1 MHRTVLSAC
10 VVLLLSSSL
19 SADVLE
25 VEGPQDSLAGAP
37 SVNHCTLRKA
47 IINANNDAATYPQ
60 CRAGNGIDTIVFISP
75 MTVTFALAG
84 ISEEGGLT
92 GDLDITES
100 VIIDGG
106 GSVIDGA
113 GLDRIFDINPGGA
126 AGVEVTIANVHLR
139 NGSGLGGG
147 GGIQSNNATLHLQNV
162 TISGSH
168 APHGDGGAIV
178 MANGGVLNMTNS
190 TISGNDAAFHAGAM
204 VLEGTAN
211 ITGSTITANASLTGL
226 TGGLRALG
234 IVNVRSSI
242 VAGNTNIS
250 PLNYIPNLDGTFTSA
265 GYNVI
270 GDLGAAPGNPVIVAA
285 AGDQFGVTAAAV
297 NLGPLQINGGG
308 PPTHALLSGS
318 VAIDKGHSS
327 GSASDERGLTR
338 PCDLAAVANAAGGD
352 GADAGAFVVQ
362 GSCVGTNTDP
372 QANDDPAT
380 VAEDSGPNSIA
391 VLANDTDAE
400 GDTLVVSAVTQG
412 AHGAVANDGSSV
424 SYTPAA
430 NFAGMD
436 SFHYTTSDG
445 NGGEDTAT
453 VSVTVTAVQDA
464 PDAVDDTATVA
475 EDGGPYAIA
484 VLANDG
490 DVDGDTLSVTGAGS
504 AAHGTVTS
512 SASGVT
518 YAPHADFF
526 GSDSF
531 TYTIGDGHGGSD
543 TATVLVTVTNV
554 NDAPGATADNYVVN
568 QDTPLTIGAPGV
580 LGNDT
585 DADADALTATL
596 VANVVHGSLVLSS
609 GGGFTYHP
617 HPAFAGTDSF
627 TYRAQD
633 AATQSNTAQV
643 TIQVLDTQP
652 PDVSASL
659 TTAILWSPN
668 HELVDVG
675 FALTVTDNGGGSVA
689 TSAQVFSDEDDVT
702 PGGGDQ
708 SPDAKAIAPGTLRL
722 RSERSGGGNGR
733 VYLVRVLATDAA
745 SNTRTACVTAVVPK
759 SSSAADLQSV
769 ALQAD
774 AARAQCLAGMAPP
787 PGYFVV
793 GDGPIVGPKQ

>member
-1 MHRTVLSAC
+1 MQRTLLSAC
-10 VVLLLSSSL
+10 VVLLLSNSL
-19 SADVLE
+19 SATELV

-37 SVNHCTLRKA
+37 AINHCTLRKA

-60 CRAGNGIDTIVFISP
+60 CAAGSGIDTIVFLSP

-84 ISEEGGLT
+84 ISENGGLT

-106 GSVIDGA
+106 GSTIDGA
-113 GLDRIFDINPGGA
+113 GLDRIFDINPGSG
-126 AGVEVTIANVHLR
+126 AGVEVTIRNVHLR

-147 GGIQSNNATLHLQNV
+147 GGIQSNNATLHLQRV

-168 APHGDGGAIV
+168 APQGDGGGIV
-178 MANGGVLNMTNS
+178 MANGGLLEMTNS
-190 TISGNDAAFHAGAM
+190 TVSGNDADFHAGAM
-204 VLEGTAN
+204 VIEGNAN
-211 ITGSTITANASLTGL
+211 ITGSTITGNASLTGL

-234 IVNVRSSI
+234 IVNLRSSI

-250 PLNYIPNLDGTFTSA
+250 PLNYIPNLDGTFTSI

-270 GDLGAAPGNPVIVAA
+270 GDLGAQPGNPVIAAA

-297 NLGPLQINGGG
+297 NLGPLQVNGSG

-327 GSASDERGLTR
+327 GLTDDERSLTR
-338 PCDLAAVANAAGGD
+338 PCDLAAIANAAGGD
-352 GADAGAFVVQ
+352 GADAGAFEVQ
-362 GSCVGTNTDP
+362 GTCVGTNTDP

-380 VAEDSGPNSIA
+380 VAEDSGPNSID

-400 GDTLVVSAVTQG
+400 GDTLLVTAVTQG
-412 AHGAVANDGSSV
+412 AHGAVANNSTSV
-424 SYTPAA
+424 SYTPAG

-436 SFHYTTSDG
+436 SFTYTIGDG
-445 NGGEDTAT
+445 NGGTDTAT

-464 PDAVDDTATVA
+464 PDAVNDTATVA

-484 VLANDG
+484 VLGNDG

-518 YAPHADFF
+518 YAPHPDFF
-526 GSDSF
+526 GNDSF
-531 TYTIGDGHGGSD
+531 TYTISDGHGGSD
-543 TATVLVTVTNV
+543 TATVFVTVTNV
-554 NDAPGATADNYVVN
+554 NDAPVALANSYSVN
-568 QDTPLTIGAPGV
+568 QDTPLTISAPGV
-580 LGNDT
+580 LGNDS
-585 DADADALTATL
+585 DVDGDALTAAL
-596 VANVVHGSLVLSS
+596 LANVLHGSLLLNPS
-609 GGGFTYHP
+609 GGFTYHP
-617 HPAFAGTDSF
+617 NPAFAGTDSF

-633 AATQSNTAQV
+633 GATQSNTAQV

-659 TTAILWSPN
+659 ATTILWSPN
-668 HELVDVG
+668 HELVNVG
-675 FALTVTDNGGGSVA
+675 FALTVTDNGGGAVS
-689 TSAQVFSDEDDVT
+689 TSIQVFSDEDDVT

-708 SPDAKAIAPGTLRL
+708 SPDAKNIAPGTLRL
-722 RSERSGGGNGR
+722 RSERSGGGDGR
-733 VYLVRVLATDAA
+733 VYLVRVVATDAS
-745 SNTRTACVTAVVPK
+745 SNSQTACVTAVVPK
-759 SSSAADLQSV
+759 SSSAADLS
-769 ALQAD
+769 
-774 AARAQCLAGMAPP
+774 R
-787 PGYFVV
+787 
-793 GDGPIVGPKQ
+793 